1 LNSDYD
7 LVVEN
12 LNTEIFM
19 GWMSDESGL
28 EKNEANYVS
37 LTPLSH
43 LRRASTVFSDR
54 TAVIYGSHR
63 KSYSEYYQRCSQL
76 ASALEKIGIKPG
88 DVVAT
93 VLPNIPAQAEAHFG
107 VPACGAVLNT
117 INTRLDIGTIS
128 YIFEHGE
135 AKVVFAD
142 TQFLSVVEA
151 AVEKLSGPR
160 PTLIEVP
167 DDSAGFTAT
176 GKYETYESFLRNGNV
191 DFDWIMPQDEWE
203 SLALNYTSG
212 TTGKPKGV
220 VYHHRGAYLMT
231 MGTIVSWRM
240 TLNPVFMAIV
250 PLFHCNGWN
259 HTWMMPV
266 LGGSLVCCRDIT
278 SQAIYNAIADEGV
291 QYFGGAPIVLN
302 MIVNT
307 KEIERRNF
315 DHTVEVFT
323 AGAPPAPATLLKIE
337 KLGFNVTQV
346 YGLTETYGHVT
357 ECYWESE
364 KWSELEGEQRAAIKA
379 RQGIA
384 FPMMEHITV
393 MDQSMSDVPKDG
405 KAQGE
410 IMIRGNSVMKGY
422 FKNKEATKEAFE
434 GGYFHSGDIAVHH
447 PDSYIQIADR
457 AKDIIISGG
466 ENVSSVEVE
475 GCLMSHP
482 AVSLCAVVAKPDEKW
497 GEVPCAFIELLDGAS
512 ATEEELIKFSKEK
525 LAGFK
530 TPKKIIF
537 QELPKT
543 STGKIQKFEL
553 RKSFG

>member
-1 LNSDYD
+1 
-7 LVVEN
+7 
-12 LNTEIFM
+12 M

-28 EKNEANYVS
+28 ERNNANYVP

-63 KSYSEYYQRCSQL
+63 KSYREYHQRCSQL
-76 ASALEKIGIKPG
+76 ASALKKIGVQSG

-117 INTRLDIGTIS
+117 INTRLDTNTIT

-135 AKVVFAD
+135 AKVVLAD
-142 TQFLSVVEA
+142 TQFLSVIEDA
-151 AVEKLSGPR
+151 IENLKGPR

-167 DDSAGFTAT
+167 DAEAGFPAT
-176 GKYETYESFLRNGNV
+176 GNYETYENFLKTGDVNFN
-191 DFDWIMPQDEWE
+191 WIMPEDEWE

-266 LGGSLVCCRDIT
+266 LGGSLVCCRDIS
-278 SQAIYNAIADEGV
+278 SQSIYDAIADEGV

-307 KEIERRNF
+307 KDNERRNF
-315 DHTVEVFT
+315 DHKVEVFT

-337 KLGFNVTQV
+337 NLGFNVTQV

-364 KWSELEGEQRAAIKA
+364 KWSELKGEQRAAIKA
-379 RQGIA
+379 RQGVA

-393 MDQSMSDVPKDG
+393 MDQSMSEIPKDG
-405 KAQGE
+405 KTQGE

-422 FKNKEATKEAFE
+422 FKNKKATEEAFE

-447 PDSYIQIADR
+447 EDSYIQIADR

-475 GCLMSHP
+475 GCLMAHP

-497 GEVPCAFIELLDGAS
+497 GEVPCAFVELLDGAN
-512 ATEEELIKFSKEK
+512 ATEEELIKFAREK

-530 TPKKIIF
+530 TPKKVIF

>member
-1 LNSDYD
+1 
-7 LVVEN
+7 
-12 LNTEIFM
+12 M

-28 EKNEANYVS
+28 EKNEANYVP

-63 KSYSEYYQRCSQL
+63 KNYSEYYQRCSQL
-76 ASALEKIGIKPG
+76 ASALKKIGIKPG
-88 DVVAT
+88 EVVAT

-107 VPACGAVLNT
+107 VPACGAILNT

-151 AVEKLSGPR
+151 AVEKLSGLR

-167 DDSAGFTAT
+167 DDSAGFPAT

-191 DFDWIMPQDEWE
+191 DFEWIMPQDEWE

-278 SQAIYNAIADEGV
+278 SQAIYDAIADEGV

-379 RQGIA
+379 RQGVA

-512 ATEEELIKFSKEK
+512 ATEEELIKFSREK

>member
-1 LNSDYD
+1 
-7 LVVEN
+7 
-12 LNTEIFM
+12 M

-28 EKNEANYVS
+28 ERNNANYVP

-63 KSYSEYYQRCSQL
+63 KSYREYHQRCSQL
-76 ASALEKIGIKPG
+76 ASALKKIGVQSG

-117 INTRLDIGTIS
+117 INTRLDTNTIR

-135 AKVVFAD
+135 AKVVLAD
-142 TQFLSVVEA
+142 TQFLSVIEDA
-151 AVEKLSGPR
+151 IENLKGPR

-167 DDSAGFTAT
+167 DAEAGFPAT
-176 GKYETYESFLRNGNV
+176 GNYETYENFLKTGDVNFN
-191 DFDWIMPQDEWE
+191 WIMPEDEWE

-266 LGGSLVCCRDIT
+266 LGGSLVCCRDIS
-278 SQAIYNAIADEGV
+278 SQAIYDAIADEGV

-307 KEIERRNF
+307 KDNERRNF
-315 DHTVEVFT
+315 DHKVEVFT

-337 KLGFNVTQV
+337 NLGFNVTQV

-379 RQGIA
+379 RQGVA

-393 MDQSMSDVPKDG
+393 MDQSMSEIPKDG
-405 KAQGE
+405 KTQGE

-422 FKNKEATKEAFE
+422 FKNKEATEEAFE

-447 PDSYIQIADR
+447 EDSYIQIADR

-475 GCLMSHP
+475 ACLMAHP

-497 GEVPCAFIELLDGAS
+497 GEVPCAFVELLDGAN
-512 ATEEELIKFSKEK
+512 ATEEELIKFAREK

-530 TPKKIIF
+530 TPKKVIF

>member
-1 LNSDYD
+1 
-7 LVVEN
+7 
-12 LNTEIFM
+12 M

-28 EKNEANYVS
+28 EKNEANYVP

-76 ASALEKIGIKPG
+76 ASALKKIGVKPG
-88 DVVAT
+88 EVVAT

-167 DDSAGFTAT
+167 DDSAGFPAT

-278 SQAIYNAIADEGV
+278 SQAIYDAIADEGV

-379 RQGIA
+379 RQGVA

-512 ATEEELIKFSKEK
+512 ATEEELIKFSREK

>member
-1 LNSDYD
+1 M
-7 LVVEN
+7 EN
-12 LNTEIFM
+12 FM
-19 GWMSDESGL
+19 GWMSNEVGL
-28 EKNEANYVS
+28 EKNEANYVP

-43 LRRASTVFSDR
+43 LRRAATVFSDR
-54 TAVIYGSHR
+54 TAVIYGNHR
-63 KSYSEYYQRCSQL
+63 KTYSEYFQRCTQL
-76 ASALEKIGIKPG
+76 ASALSKIGIKSG

-107 VPACGAVLNT
+107 IPACGAVLNT
-117 INTRLDIGTIS
+117 INTRLDSGTIS

-135 AKVVFAD
+135 AKVIFAD
-142 TQFLSVVEA
+142 TQFLSVVEDSIK
-151 AVEKLSGPR
+151 KLSGPH

-167 DDSAGFTAT
+167 DVAAGFPAT
-176 GKYETYESFLRNGNV
+176 GKYETYEKFLETGDINFTWV
-191 DFDWIMPQDEWE
+191 MPKDEWE

-240 TLNPVFMAIV
+240 TLNPVFMTIV

-259 HTWMMPV
+259 HTWMMPI
-266 LGGSLVCCRDIT
+266 LGGTLVCCRDI
-278 SQAIYNAIADEGV
+278 SSKVIYDAIADEGV

-307 KEIERRNF
+307 NDAERRDF

-357 ECYWESE
+357 ECYWETE
-364 KWSELEGEQRAAIKA
+364 KWSGLEGEERAAIKA
-379 RQGIA
+379 RQGVA

-393 MDQSMSDVPKDG
+393 MDQSMSEVPKDG
-405 KAQGE
+405 KTQGE

-422 FKNKEATKEAFE
+422 FKNEKATIEAFD
-434 GGYFHSGDIAVHH
+434 GGYFHSEDIAVHH

-497 GEVPCAFIELLDGAS
+497 GEVPCAFVELLDGTS
-512 ATEEELIKFSKEK
+512 ATEEELIKFSEEK

-530 TPKKIIF
+530 TPKKVIF

-553 RKSFG
+553 RKSLG

>member
-1 LNSDYD
+1 
-7 LVVEN
+7 
-12 LNTEIFM
+12 M

-28 EKNEANYVS
+28 EKNEANYVP

-54 TAVIYGSHR
+54 TAIIYGSHR

-107 VPACGAVLNT
+107 IPACGAILNT
-117 INTRLDIGTIS
+117 INTRLDTGTIS

-142 TQFLSVVEA
+142 TQFLSVIEA
-151 AVEKLSGPR
+151 AMEKFSASR

-167 DDSAGFTAT
+167 DEAAGFPAT
-176 GKYETYESFLRNGNV
+176 GKYQTYEEFLKTGDKNFN
-191 DFDWIMPQDEWE
+191 WIMPTDEWE

-240 TLNPVFMAIV
+240 TLNPVFMTIV

-266 LGGSLVCCRDIT
+266 LGGTLVCCRDI
-278 SQAIYNAIADEGV
+278 SSKVIYDAIADEGV

-307 KEIERRNF
+307 NETDRRNF
-315 DHTVEVFT
+315 NHTVEVFT

-357 ECYWESE
+357 ECYWETE

-379 RQGIA
+379 RQGVA

-393 MDQSMSDVPKDG
+393 MDQSMYEVPQDG
-405 KAQGE
+405 KTQGE

-422 FKNKEATKEAFE
+422 FKNEKATVEAFD

-512 ATEEELIKFSKEK
+512 ATEEELIKFSREK

>member
-1 LNSDYD
+1 
-7 LVVEN
+7 
-12 LNTEIFM
+12 M

-28 EKNEANYVS
+28 ERNNANYVP

-63 KSYSEYYQRCSQL
+63 KSYREYHQRCSQL
-76 ASALEKIGIKPG
+76 ASALKKIGVQSG

-117 INTRLDIGTIS
+117 INTRLDTNTIT
-128 YIFEHGE
+128 YIFGHGE
-135 AKVVFAD
+135 AKVVLAD
-142 TQFLSVVEA
+142 TQFLSVIEDA
-151 AVEKLSGPR
+151 IENLKGPR

-167 DDSAGFTAT
+167 DAEAGFPAT
-176 GKYETYESFLRNGNV
+176 GNYETYENFLKTGDVNFN
-191 DFDWIMPQDEWE
+191 WIMPEDEWE

-266 LGGSLVCCRDIT
+266 LGGSLVCCRDIS
-278 SQAIYNAIADEGV
+278 SQAIYDAIADEGV

-307 KEIERRNF
+307 KDNERRNF
-315 DHTVEVFT
+315 DHKVEVFT

-337 KLGFNVTQV
+337 NLGFNVTQV

-364 KWSELEGEQRAAIKA
+364 KWSELKGEQRAAIKA
-379 RQGIA
+379 RQGVA

-393 MDQSMSDVPKDG
+393 MDQSMSEIPKDG
-405 KAQGE
+405 KTQGE

-422 FKNKEATKEAFE
+422 FKNKEATEEAFE

-447 PDSYIQIADR
+447 EDSYIQIADR

-475 GCLMSHP
+475 ACLMAHP

-497 GEVPCAFIELLDGAS
+497 GEVPCAFVELLDGAN
-512 ATEEELIKFSKEK
+512 ATEEELIKFAREK

-530 TPKKIIF
+530 TPKKVIF

>member
-1 LNSDYD
+1 
-7 LVVEN
+7 
-12 LNTEIFM
+12 M

-28 EKNEANYVS
+28 EKNEANYVP

-63 KSYSEYYQRCSQL
+63 KNYSEYYQRCSQF
-76 ASALEKIGIKPG
+76 ASALKKIGIKPG
-88 DVVAT
+88 EVVAT

-107 VPACGAVLNT
+107 VPACGAILNT

-167 DDSAGFTAT
+167 DESAGFPAT

-191 DFDWIMPQDEWE
+191 DFEWIMPQDEWE

-278 SQAIYNAIADEGV
+278 SQAIYDAIADEGV

-379 RQGIA
+379 RQGVA

-434 GGYFHSGDIAVHH
+434 GGYFHTGDIAVHH

-512 ATEEELIKFSKEK
+512 ATEEELIKFSREK

-553 RKSFG
+553 RKCFG

>member
-1 LNSDYD
+1 
-7 LVVEN
+7 
-12 LNTEIFM
+12 M

-28 EKNEANYVS
+28 EKNEANYVP

-167 DDSAGFTAT
+167 DDSAGFPAT

-191 DFDWIMPQDEWE
+191 DFEWIMPQDEWE

-278 SQAIYNAIADEGV
+278 SQAIYDAIADEGV

-379 RQGIA
+379 RQGVA

-512 ATEEELIKFSKEK
+512 ATEEELIKFSREK

>member
-1 LNSDYD
+1 
-7 LVVEN
+7 
-12 LNTEIFM
+12 M

-28 EKNEANYVS
+28 EKNEANYVP

-76 ASALEKIGIKPG
+76 ASALEKIGVKPG

-176 GKYETYESFLRNGNV
+176 GKYETYESFLRSGNV
-191 DFDWIMPQDEWE
+191 DFDWVMPQDEWE

-497 GEVPCAFIELLDGAS
+497 GEVPCAFIELLDGAR
-512 ATEEELIKFSKEK
+512 ATEEELIQFSREK

>member
-1 LNSDYD
+1 
-7 LVVEN
+7 
-12 LNTEIFM
+12 M
-19 GWMSDESGL
+19 GWMSNESGL
-28 EKNEANYVS
+28 EKNEANYVP

-107 VPACGAVLNT
+107 VPACGAILNT

-167 DDSAGFTAT
+167 DDSAGFPAT

-191 DFDWIMPQDEWE
+191 DFEWIMPQDEWE

-278 SQAIYNAIADEGV
+278 SQAIYDAIADEGV

-364 KWSELEGEQRAAIKA
+364 KWSELEGEQRAAVKA

-512 ATEEELIKFSKEK
+512 ATEEELIKFSREK

>member
-1 LNSDYD
+1 
-7 LVVEN
+7 
-12 LNTEIFM
+12 M

-28 EKNEANYVS
+28 EKNEANYVP

-76 ASALEKIGIKPG
+76 ASALKKIGIKPG
-88 DVVAT
+88 EVVAT

-107 VPACGAVLNT
+107 VPACGAILNT

-167 DDSAGFTAT
+167 DDSAGFPAT

-191 DFDWIMPQDEWE
+191 DFEWIMPQDEWE

-278 SQAIYNAIADEGV
+278 SQAIYDAIADEGV

-379 RQGIA
+379 RQGVA

-512 ATEEELIKFSKEK
+512 ATEEELIKFSREK

>member
-1 LNSDYD
+1 
-7 LVVEN
+7 
-12 LNTEIFM
+12 M

-28 EKNEANYVS
+28 EKNEANYVP

-142 TQFLSVVEA
+142 TQFLSVIEA
-151 AVEKLSGPR
+151 AMEKFSASR

-167 DDSAGFTAT
+167 DEAAGFPAT
-176 GKYETYESFLRNGNV
+176 GKYQTYEEFLKTGDKNFN
-191 DFDWIMPQDEWE
+191 WIMPTDEWE

-266 LGGSLVCCRDIT
+266 LGGTLVCCRDI
-278 SQAIYNAIADEGV
+278 SSKVIYDAIADEGV

-307 KEIERRNF
+307 NETDRRNF
-315 DHTVEVFT
+315 NHTVEVFT

-357 ECYWESE
+357 ECYWETE

-379 RQGIA
+379 RQGVA

-393 MDQSMSDVPKDG
+393 MDQSMYEVPQDG
-405 KAQGE
+405 KTQGE

-422 FKNKEATKEAFE
+422 FKNEEATVEAFD

-512 ATEEELIKFSKEK
+512 ATEEELIKFSREK

>member
-1 LNSDYD
+1 
-7 LVVEN
+7 
-12 LNTEIFM
+12 M

-28 EKNEANYVS
+28 EKNEANYVP

-63 KSYSEYYQRCSQL
+63 KSYSEYYHRCSQL
-76 ASALEKIGIKPG
+76 ASALEKIGIQPG
-88 DVVAT
+88 EVVAT

-151 AVEKLSGPR
+151 AIEKLSGPRR

-176 GKYETYESFLRNGNV
+176 GKYETYENFLRTGNV

-278 SQAIYNAIADEGV
+278 SQAIYDAIADEGV

-307 KEIERRNF
+307 KEIERRDF

-379 RQGIA
+379 RQGVA
-384 FPMMEHITV
+384 FP
-393 MDQSMSDVPKDG
+393 
-405 KAQGE
+405 
-410 IMIRGNSVMKGY
+410 
-422 FKNKEATKEAFE
+422 
-434 GGYFHSGDIAVHH
+434 
-447 PDSYIQIADR
+447 
-457 AKDIIISGG
+457 
-466 ENVSSVEVE
+466 
-475 GCLMSHP
+475 
-482 AVSLCAVVAKPDEKW
+482 
-497 GEVPCAFIELLDGAS
+497 
-512 ATEEELIKFSKEK
+512 
-525 LAGFK
+525 
-530 TPKKIIF
+530 
-537 QELPKT
+537 
-543 STGKIQKFEL
+543 
-553 RKSFG
+553 